1 MEGSV
6 KEFGG
11 ALTSI
16 FDDKNMDDSEDLNLI
31 KNILLTKIHPR
42 EDQPRKSFNTES
54 LSELAASIKA
64 KGVIQ
69 PIIVSKTKNGCFAI
83 IVGERRWR
91 ASQEAGLITIPAII
105 KDYSKQD
112 IMSVS
117 LIENIQ
123 RENLNSVEEAMAINQ
138 LIEEFSMT
146 HNTVAESIGKSRA
159 TVTNLLRLLELQDE
173 VKAMLKDG
181 LLDMGHARAL
191 LTLDDNQQ
199 LELAKRIYEGQLSV
213 RETERLVNRYK
224 LSPAETKLV
233 KSVDS
238 KKTNYLSNVL
248 SERLSS
254 EVKIQ
259 FNSKGEGKVIIHVNS
274 LDEAE
279 WLVNHIQV
287 RP

>member
-1 MEGSV
+1 MEGRV

-11 ALTSI
+11 DLASI
-16 FDDKNMDDSEDLNLI
+16 FDDKNTSDSEDLNFI
-31 KNILLTKIHPR
+31 NDILLTKIKPR
-42 EDQPRKSFNTES
+42 EDQPRKSFNDDT
-54 LSELAASIKA
+54 LNELAASIKA

-69 PIIVSKTKNGCFAI
+69 PIIVSKAENGNFEI

-91 ASQEAGLITIPAII
+91 ASQIAGLTSIPAII

-112 IMSVS
+112 VMSVS

-123 RENLNSVEEAMAINQ
+123 RENLNAIEEAMAINQ

-146 HNTVAESIGKSRA
+146 HNHVAESIGKSRT

-173 VKAMLKDG
+173 VKIMLKDG

-191 LTLDDNQQ
+191 LTLDDNEQ
-199 LELAKRIYEGQLSV
+199 LEIAKKIVAGKLSV
-213 RETERLVNRYK
+213 RETERLVNRCK
-224 LSPAETKLV
+224 LELPETNFV
-233 KSVDS
+233 NSSNTQKSKQLS
-238 KKTNYLSNVL
+238 KILTD
-248 SERLSS
+248 RLSS
-254 EVKIQ
+254 KVKIQ

-279 WLVNHIQV
+279 WLVEHIKIE
-287 RP
+287 